1 MNADAIFCTLHKC
14 IFKKFGVFLETPLS
28 QWVDIIFSLFIFP
41 TKGQLISKFLFGVF
55 NSPKQMNEN
64 NSTWGTIVVKSD
76 FYVRFLRELKI
87 PKRHFEINWPLFY
100 LKL

>member
-14 IFKKFGVFLETPLS
+14 IFKKFGVFLETPFS

-55 NSPKQMNEN
+55 NSSHKKQ
-64 NSTWGTIVVKSD
+64 TKTIRFEVPISSKVKFFRS
-76 FYVRFLRELKI
+76 FLGEFKI
-87 PKRHFEINWPLFY
+87 LKRHFEIY
-100 LKL
+100 